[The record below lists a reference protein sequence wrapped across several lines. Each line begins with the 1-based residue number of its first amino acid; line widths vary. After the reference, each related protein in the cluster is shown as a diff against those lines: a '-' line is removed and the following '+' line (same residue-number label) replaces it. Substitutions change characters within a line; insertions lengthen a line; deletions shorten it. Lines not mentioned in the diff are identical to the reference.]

1 MMPGAGDNGDESSA
15 SPEPKSGD
23 VPGSSQKRKKSKHI
37 KKILKQRLNIDCLRM
52 LCPDEGELMDP
63 QRHDSGDKVSAA
75 ANSLSDSYHV
85 LMREIGVEQNEDDGI
100 S

>member
-1 MMPGAGDNGDESSA
+1 
-15 SPEPKSGD
+15 
-23 VPGSSQKRKKSKHI
+23 
-37 KKILKQRLNIDCLRM
+37 M